1 MKKAGELLSFFLDEQ
16 VYKKARGY
24 SDLFSSWTAIMGD
37 PKIKLPTAAAHS
49 RIRELER
56 YILLVEVD
64 HPGWI
69 QLLQTKE
76 REILNAVRRRF
87 STLSIKGISFR
98 LSRDPETFCP
108 SWPAQDREPSAPKVP
123 DREIPREREEP
134 AQEPGLASGNT
145 TGDGFEAALKR
156 LEQCLKRR
164 R

>member
-1 MKKAGELLSFFLDEQ
+1 MKKAGDLLSFFLDEQ
-16 VYKKARGY
+16 VYKKAQGY
-24 SDLFSSWTAIMGD
+24 SDLFSSWASIVGD
-37 PKIKLPTAAAHS
+37 SKIKLPTAAAHS

-56 YILLVEVD
+56 YILLIEAD

-108 SWPAQDREPSAPKVP
+108 AWPGPDREPSAPKVP
-123 DREIPREREEP
+123 HQETPREREEP
-134 AQEPGLASGNT
+134 VQEPGVTYGDIT
-145 TGDGFEAALKR
+145 DDGFKAALKR
-156 LEQCLKRR
+156 LEQCLKKRR
-164 R
+164 